1 MDMLCDVYLPCALMQ
16 GARGE
21 ANLGAQMHLHA
32 QMRLWSRIYV
42 FLYIFLQLK
51 NDHLDLNA

>member
-1 MDMLCDVYLPCALMQ
+1 MQ